1 MPVPREYAGDF
12 NGMHWPTDRMSRTMA
27 VAAAFGLLGAC
38 TTVEDVPGGKD
49 AYAVIPS
56 PMAVGTDYHI
66 SPDDVLRIQV
76 YHEPGLSLEDAQ
88 VTAAGMV
95 RMPLIGDVSVAGLSA
110 SEASDVIAGRLGER
124 YLVSPQVTIFV
135 KKAVGRRITVDGE
148 VREPGLFPV
157 EGRLGLLQ
165 AVALAKGPSRIA
177 SLSQVVVVRHADG
190 QRKAAMFDLSAIRKG
205 EAPDPEILPGDT
217 IIVGLSR
224 AKAIL
229 GTALLAA
236 PAIGMGFIAL
246 DGGR

>member
-1 MPVPREYAGDF
+1 MR
-12 NGMHWPTDRMSRTMA
+12 WPIDSKSRARIKVTA
-27 VAAAFGLLGAC
+27 CLLLSAC
-38 TTVEDVPGGKD
+38 STVEDAPKGEA
-49 AYAVIPS
+49 AYAVIP
-56 PMAVGTDYHI
+56 PAPAVGMDYRI

-95 RMPLIGDVSVAGLSA
+95 RMPLVGDVSVAGLSA

-124 YLVSPQVTIFV
+124 YLVSPQVTVFI
-135 KKAVGRRITVDGE
+135 KKAVGRRIAVDGE

-157 EGRLGLLQ
+157 DGRVGLLQ
-165 AVALAKGPSRIA
+165 AIAMASGPTRLA
-177 SLSQVVVVRHADG
+177 SLGQIVVVRQAEG
-190 QRKAAMFDLSAIRKG
+190 ERKAAMFDLGAIRKG

-229 GTALLAA
+229 GGALLAL
-236 PAIGMGFIAL
+236 PAVGAGFVAL
-246 DGGR
+246 DGGL